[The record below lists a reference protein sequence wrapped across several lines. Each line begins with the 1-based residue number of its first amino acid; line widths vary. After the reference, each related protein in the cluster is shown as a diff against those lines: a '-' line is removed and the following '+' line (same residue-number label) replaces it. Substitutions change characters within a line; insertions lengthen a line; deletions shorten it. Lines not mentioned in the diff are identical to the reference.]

1 VDLSEY
7 RMKETGSCTRS
18 WLLTLARYYRI
29 VQKSRWCW
37 NLSHLLSLSATF
49 AFHTGLFAE
58 FEFPTYCA
66 MHHLHPIP
74 EPGPVEAISFV
85 ILTGRLRPFMWFA
98 AFRSPKACCSL
109 AAFRCSPLLGILH
122 PCCMRM
128 RHPLKSER
136 SLGLGVPCKVPRAH
150 VGCYKVGARGIQ
162 VCMRAHD
169 THQHQSNTRCS
180 AVWTPWYIHACN
192 MGFGEGVNWI
202 LHGTWACPKH
212 PCYFPSTMKKKPT
225 GLHLTWPCL
234 LKYDMPCI
242 KQSITCALKLNS
254 THVV

>member
-74 EPGPVEAISFV
+74 EPGPVEAISFL

-109 AAFRCSPLLGILH
+109 AVFRCFPHGWYTSLMLH
-122 PCCMRM
+122 AHEAPNQIWTVPWAWGSMQGAKGSC
-128 RHPLKSER
+128 
-136 SLGLGVPCKVPRAH
+136 GVLQS
-150 VGCYKVGARGIQ
+150 RG
-162 VCMRAHD
+162 
-169 THQHQSNTRCS
+169 
-180 AVWTPWYIHACN
+180 
-192 MGFGEGVNWI
+192 
-202 LHGTWACPKH
+202 
-212 PCYFPSTMKKKPT
+212 
-225 GLHLTWPCL
+225 
-234 LKYDMPCI
+234 
-242 KQSITCALKLNS
+242 
-254 THVV
+254 